1 MPNKMT
7 FNPVFLTL
15 SEVVEIHKNQIECY
29 GGREGIRDIFLLTS
43 AIGIPESTF
52 DGQYLHRDLF
62 EMAAAYAYH
71 ICMNHPFID
80 GNKRTGLA
88 AALVFLDFNG
98 IEIENPEEILYE
110 ATMNVASGKKKKDYL
125 ASILKKLS
133 TKG

>member
-1 MPNKMT
+1 MN

-43 AIGIPESTF
+43 AIGILESTF
-52 DGQYLHRDLF
+52 EGQYLHSDIF
-62 EMAAAYAYH
+62 EMAVAYAYH
-71 ICMNHPFID
+71 ICMNHPFVD
-80 GNKRTGLA
+80 GNKRTGLT

-98 IEIENPEEILYE
+98 IEIEDPEDILYK
-110 ATMNVASGKKKKDYL
+110 TVMKVASGKKRKDYL
-125 ASILKKLS
+125 ADVLKKLS

>member
-1 MPNKMT
+1 MN

-29 GGREGIRDIFLLTS
+29 GGGKGIRDIFLLTS

-52 DGQYLHRDLF
+52 DGQYLHSDFF
-62 EMAAAYAYH
+62 EIAAAYAYH
-71 ICMNHPFID
+71 ICMNHPFVD

-88 AALVFLDFNG
+88 AALVFLDYNG
-98 IEIENPEEILYE
+98 IEIEDPEEILYE
-110 ATMNVASGKKKKDYL
+110 AIMNVASGKKKKDHL
-125 ASILKKLS
+125 SSILIKLS